1 MDELFEKSYEIIQII
16 GEIGNLVNNI
26 HLFCNEDEIESLM
39 KKITSDIGMDDITYG
54 TKAYHIC
61 PLSTLIVLP
70 FLPIAIPLLI
80 LIGVFSVPPLLLRRS
95 IEVCKKLTRNDENKK
110 KIIPN
115 EEKKRIIVMQKKMFN
130 NSKID
135 VDNCLFH
142 QNCDVYYTCFTPPT
156 EYSSHNRLEG
166 IELLLRFNHGLKEN
180 NVDCELKMKVELEY
194 MLKYIYMDNDVRK
207 CAEHKRIKN
216 LNFVLHPDIIRL
228 NDDVDDA
235 ANYGMNLAFMDEDE
249 DEDEDAVD
257 DAAND
262 KMTIAVY

>member
-1 MDELFEKSYEIIQII
+1 MLKLTLTIFKEICTKKHILNGGSEIYWSHMRIAFLQCNGYTKIYTQYYATYPSCRVENGTPADHDSISGGYCDVPGAKNQPMGNPIITYTTSNIKNMDELFEKSYEIIQII

-135 VDNCLFH
+135 VDN
-142 QNCDVYYTCFTPPT
+142 
-156 EYSSHNRLEG
+156 
-166 IELLLRFNHGLKEN
+166 
-180 NVDCELKMKVELEY
+180 
-194 MLKYIYMDNDVRK
+194 
-207 CAEHKRIKN
+207 
-216 LNFVLHPDIIRL
+216 
-228 NDDVDDA
+228 
-235 ANYGMNLAFMDEDE
+235 
-249 DEDEDAVD
+249 
-257 DAAND
+257 
-262 KMTIAVY
+262 